1 MQELQR
7 IQFSLM
13 KPTKPIVPPI
23 VTNLDTRSLHD
34 QSNAPA
40 MSPSPQPSP
49 VDAACEMPFGSVGP
63 ANENLG
69 YDTGREL
76 IDPN

>member
-1 MQELQR
+1 
-7 IQFSLM
+7 
-13 KPTKPIVPPI
+13 
-23 VTNLDTRSLHD
+23 
-34 QSNAPA
+34 

-49 VDAACEMPFGSVGP
+49 VGAAGEMPYGSVGPAGTP